1 MLSLTFFSI
10 LKFII
15 TFLFI
20 FWLHR
25 VLVAARGIFVA
36 AFKLLVVACGIQF
49 PDQGSNPGL
58 LHWKHGLLPMDTREI
73 PNSSYHSE
81 RGP

>member
-58 LHWKHGLLPMDTREI
+58 LDWEHRVLATGHPGKSPQFI
-73 PNSSYHSE
+73 YF
-81 RGP
+81 